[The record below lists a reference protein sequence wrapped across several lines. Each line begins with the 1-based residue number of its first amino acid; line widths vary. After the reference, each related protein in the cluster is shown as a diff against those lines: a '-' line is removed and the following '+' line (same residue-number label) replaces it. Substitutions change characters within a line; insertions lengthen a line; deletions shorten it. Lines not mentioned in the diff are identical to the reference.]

1 MKVKKILIY
10 AGIIVFLLFI
20 DQISK
25 YLTFKYLGNVK
36 SMADYSFY
44 LKGGVT
50 NVDCI
55 PHLIDFRLLTNDG
68 AMFGFLSGKKV
79 LFIIVTIIG
88 LGLFGYMLKSGDII
102 KYPFY
107 TIGLLLCFSGAL
119 GNFIDRIIIGQVR
132 DFITFGFMNFASFNF
147 ADMCMCVG
155 IGMIFIDVLFGDV
168 TEIWK

>member
-1 MKVKKILIY
+1 MKVKKIVLYTLII
-10 AGIIVFLLFI
+10 AFLVFI
-20 DQISK
+20 DQITK
-25 YLTFKYLGNVK
+25 YLTFKYLGNVRNF
-36 SMADYSFY
+36 DYSYY
-44 LKGGVT
+44 LKGGSL

-55 PHLIDFRLLTNDG
+55 PKFIDFKLLTNDG

-88 LGLFGYMLKSGDII
+88 IGIFGYMLKDGDIF

-107 TIGLLLCFSGAL
+107 TFGLILCFAGAI
-119 GNFIDRIIIGQVR
+119 GNFIDRIFIGQVR

-155 IGMIFIDVLFGDV
+155 IVMIFIDIIFGDIN
-168 TEIWK
+168 EIWK